1 MSIGAFALALWIAI
15 GLDQGLAPVF
25 RVGQAGIEPSFVLP
39 LIVFVGLFAT
49 ARSASAAA
57 LVAGLC
63 IDLLSPVT
71 LPNGTIGVLP
81 GPHALGMLLAM
92 QLVLG
97 ARGLVFLNSPVTLVV
112 LTPLAGAVAQ
122 IVATSIFAVREL
134 YDPIG
139 FAASSELGRRVLS
152 ALLSAGSAIIV
163 WLMVMPTMRWFKF
176 EAPHVGRWAARRA

>member
-1 MSIGAFALALWIAI
+1 MSLGAFALALWIAI
-15 GLDQGLAPVF
+15 GLDQGIAPIF
-25 RVGQAGIEPSFVLP
+25 RVGQSGVEPSFVLP
-39 LIVFVGLFAT
+39 LLVFVGLFAT

-63 IDLLSPVT
+63 IDLLSPIT
-71 LPNGTIGVLP
+71 LPDGSIGVLP

-122 IVATSIFAVREL
+122 IVTTSVFAVREL

-139 FAASSELGRRVLS
+139 FAAASELGRRILS
-152 ALLSAGSAIIV
+152 ALLSGGSAVLV
-163 WLMVMPTMRWFKF
+163 WLLLMPVVRWFKF
-176 EAPHVGRWAARRA
+176 DAPHVGRWTGRR